1 MQSERAPIQKLAYY
15 SAHRGL
21 VWAPNGEFHHFAR
34 QCDPIHTM
42 NGYWKFN
49 SYDDDRRAYK
59 CGLYTP
65 EAVLIAQDVGDGVY
79 DNITLRW
86 VSGKLDPENRPT
98 VGTAAAHLEAIYNER
113 RILGKSLSFR
123 GRVPL
128 YSISTEQRLVNYR
141 ITRSGTQGDALSEE
155 VLVSP
160 SQHTFSSDTVS
171 LIVASGGCTRS
182 RTPLSVSAPASL
194 HRAQDKSTLNDVQVD
209 NSLYTANFQPTSD
222 GIGASP
228 ASVPSRIPSPL
239 AQANGN
245 QSSESE
251 KRGQLAVMPGL
262 TVSKQQTSTAV
273 SAQRSMESQTERQTP
288 SLFHTLRAATS
299 NSTLPLL
306 SSVQATSRS
315 ALRIQSALAPT
326 TTTPHSASP
335 VRSSQI
341 ASDRQHIRSDSIAPT
356 LLAQKSPRRTSS
368 LDPRLRGRV
377 RPTSA
382 CTVKSAETAFLSP
395 TTTSGS
401 LEDFNHTEGDEDYYV
416 AQDGY
421 DTANDL
427 TYSVCS
433 LSSTNLRPSQLYD
446 AQSATLPCM
455 SCGVVTTHATHCWIK
470 EATLSLRAPD
480 ELAASNYRDLVADV
494 KRFDPGPWT
503 THVGPPKEVAV
514 DDPHTQ
520 VQGMAEMIRN
530 LETSKEDPEL
540 QTLDAEFTVLLW
552 ALKSSGNVQI
562 MKA

>member
-1 MQSERAPIQKLAYY
+1 
-15 SAHRGL
+15 
-21 VWAPNGEFHHFAR
+21 
-34 QCDPIHTM
+34 M

-239 AQANGN
+239 AQAN
-245 QSSESE
+245 
-251 KRGQLAVMPGL
+251 
-262 TVSKQQTSTAV
+262 
-273 SAQRSMESQTERQTP
+273 
-288 SLFHTLRAATS
+288 
-299 NSTLPLL
+299 
-306 SSVQATSRS
+306 
-315 ALRIQSALAPT
+315 
-326 TTTPHSASP
+326 
-335 VRSSQI
+335 
-341 ASDRQHIRSDSIAPT
+341 
-356 LLAQKSPRRTSS
+356 
-368 LDPRLRGRV
+368 
-377 RPTSA
+377 
-382 CTVKSAETAFLSP
+382 
-395 TTTSGS
+395 
-401 LEDFNHTEGDEDYYV
+401 
-416 AQDGY
+416 
-421 DTANDL
+421 
-427 TYSVCS
+427 
-433 LSSTNLRPSQLYD
+433 
-446 AQSATLPCM
+446 
-455 SCGVVTTHATHCWIK
+455 